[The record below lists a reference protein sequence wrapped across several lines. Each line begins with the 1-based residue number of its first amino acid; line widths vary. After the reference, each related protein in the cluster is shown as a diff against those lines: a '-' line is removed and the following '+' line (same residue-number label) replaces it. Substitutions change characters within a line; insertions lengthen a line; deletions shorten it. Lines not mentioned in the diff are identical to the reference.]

1 MLVFRGI
8 WWGRVL
14 GDNDRSSEVAETTT
28 VESKV
33 PARMDRLPFARW
45 HWLVIAALGITW
57 ILDGLEVTIV
67 GAIASVLTEPVS
79 GLGLTASQVGLAG
92 GIYIA
97 GAVTGALVFGFLTDK
112 YGRKKMFLITLA
124 LYLTFSFLTAF
135 SWNFWSF
142 VIFRAFAGAGIGGE
156 YAAIYSAIDELI
168 PARFRG
174 QVSLAI
180 SGSYWIGAIMG
191 SALSLVLLND
201 AIIDQFYGWRIA
213 FGLGAILGICILLI
227 RRYIPESPRWLAT
240 HGRNDEAERIAGNIE
255 DDVKRQTGRSE
266 LPPIDEDETV
276 TIEQRE
282 SMGFGIVF
290 RAMFQMYPKRTF
302 LGLTLMSSQAFLY
315 NAVFFTYALILT
327 DFYGISGGR
336 VGLYLIPFAIGN
348 FLGPLFLGR
357 LFDTIGRV
365 PMISGCYMISGAL
378 MAVTGYLFQ
387 QGVLTATT
395 QTALWCIVF
404 FFASSAASAAYLTVS
419 EVFPMEI
426 RAMAI
431 AAFYAVGTA
440 IGGITGPVLFGRLIE
455 AANETGSR
463 EPLLVA
469 YLIGAGFMIFAAII
483 QMILGVRAE
492 QKSLESIAAPLTAI
506 KEQTGTA

>member
-1 MLVFRGI
+1 M
-8 WWGRVL
+8 
-14 GDNDRSSEVAETTT
+14 
-28 VESKV
+28 
-33 PARMDRLPFARW
+33 
-45 HWLVIAALGITW
+45 ALGITW

-67 GAIASVLTEPVS
+67 GAIAGVLTEPVS
-79 GLGLTASQVGLAG
+79 GLGLTAGQVGLAG

-97 GAVTGALVFGFLTDK
+97 GACVGALVFGFLTDR

-180 SGSYWIGAIMG
+180 SGSYWVGAIMG
-191 SALSLVLLND
+191 SALSLVLLNE

-213 FGLGAILGICILLI
+213 FGLGAVLGICILLI

-240 HGRNDEAERIAGNIE
+240 HGRNDEAEEIAGDIE
-255 DDVKRQTGRSE
+255 DQVLRQTGRRE

-302 LGLTLMSSQAFLY
+302 LGLTLMGSQAFLY

-327 DFYGISGGR
+327 SFYGIATGS
-336 VGLYLIPFAIGN
+336 VGL
-348 FLGPLFLGR
+348 
-357 LFDTIGRV
+357 
-365 PMISGCYMISGAL
+365 
-378 MAVTGYLFQ
+378 
-387 QGVLTATT
+387 
-395 QTALWCIVF
+395 
-404 FFASSAASAAYLTVS
+404 
-419 EVFPMEI
+419 
-426 RAMAI
+426 
-431 AAFYAVGTA
+431 
-440 IGGITGPVLFGRLIE
+440 
-455 AANETGSR
+455 
-463 EPLLVA
+463 
-469 YLIGAGFMIFAAII
+469 
-483 QMILGVRAE
+483 
-492 QKSLESIAAPLTAI
+492 
-506 KEQTGTA
+506 

>member
-1 MLVFRGI
+1 
-8 WWGRVL
+8 
-14 GDNDRSSEVAETTT
+14 
-28 VESKV
+28 
-33 PARMDRLPFARW
+33 MDRLPFARW

-79 GLGLTASQVGLAG
+79 GLGLTGSQVGYAG

-97 GAVTGALVFGFLTDK
+97 GACLGALIFGFLTDK

-135 SWNFWSF
+135 TWNFWTF
-142 VIFRAFAGAGIGGE
+142 VFCRFFAGAGIGGE

-180 SGSYWIGAIMG
+180 SGSYWVGAIFG

-201 AIIDQFYGWRIA
+201 AIINQFYGWRIA

-240 HGRNDEAERIAGNIE
+240 HGRNDEAERIAGDIE

-290 RAMFQMYPKRTF
+290 RAMFQMYPKRTS
-302 LGLTLMSSQAFLY
+302 LGLALMSSQAFLY

-327 DFYGISGGR
+327 DFYGIAGGR

-357 LFDTIGRV
+357 LFDTIGRI
-365 PMISGCYMISGAL
+365 PMISGCYLISGAL

-387 QGVLTATT
+387 QGVLSATT
-395 QTALWCIVF
+395 QTALWCVVF

-431 AAFYAVGTA
+431 AAFYALGTA

-469 YLIGAGFMIFAAII
+469 YLIGAGFMIFAAIV

>member
-1 MLVFRGI
+1 M
-8 WWGRVL
+8 
-14 GDNDRSSEVAETTT
+14 ATETNV
-28 VESKV
+28 VESRV

-67 GAIASVLTEPVS
+67 GAIAGVLTDPVS
-79 GLGLTASQVGLAG
+79 GLGLTSGQVGLAG

-97 GAVTGALVFGFLTDK
+97 GACLGALVFGYLTDR
-112 YGRKKMFLITLA
+112 YGRKKMFLVTLA

-135 SWNFWSF
+135 TFNFWSF
-142 VIFRAFAGAGIGGE
+142 VICRFIAGSGIGGE

-180 SGSYWIGAIMG
+180 SGSYWVGAIMG
-191 SALSLVLLND
+191 SALSLILLNE

-240 HGRNDEAERIAGNIE
+240 HGRNDEAEEIAGDIE
-255 DDVKRQTGRSE
+255 AQVLRQTGRNT
-266 LPPIDEDETV
+266 LPPIDENEKV
-276 TIEQRE
+276 SVEQRE

-290 RAMFQMYPKRTF
+290 RAMFRMYPKRTF
-302 LGLTLMSSQAFLY
+302 VGLTLMGSQAFLY

-327 DFYGISGGR
+327 NFYDIPGGR

-365 PMISGCYMISGAL
+365 PMISGCYLISGAL

-387 QGVLTATT
+387 QDVLTAVT
-395 QTALWCIVF
+395 QTALWCVVF

-431 AAFYAVGTA
+431 AAFYAVATA
-440 IGGITGPVLFGRLIE
+440 IGGISGPIIFGQLIG
-455 AANETGSR
+455 AAEETGSR

-492 QKSLESIAAPLTAI
+492 KKSLESIAAPLNAI
-506 KEQTGTA
+506 QEATGTSAARG